1 VLAPANRAAVIWLC
15 RYVEGLPLGIKLAA
29 AQLVDYAIDEVVAR
43 VKTDLSV
50 LASTAADLPTHQ
62 RSLQAI
68 LLRSWAD
75 LPPPL
80 AALLA
85 ACVVFEGSFCV
96 ETAEAVAQGAER
108 ALHELANRSLLH
120 IREDRRFVV
129 HEFVRTFLYQY
140 PAAAALVAQ
149 AAARHAAYYAH
160 LLDTKGRRKQS
171 TVENFQL
178 LARELPNLRAA
189 WQWALQQP
197 QLDLVQQSI
206 EGLFYT
212 YERLGQFPEALHLVT
227 QATASIQH
235 YLATLL
241 RQPLREQK
249 LPATGGPAEHQG
261 GQPLAATSLSL
272 PDIRRTS
279 AQIAHTKEVL
289 ADLHLYTAII
299 HEMMGDL
306 DGTLSAANAAI
317 ALGLELGVPRI
328 EARGYYLLA
337 LQAQQRGHFADATR
351 WITYTAELANDHNLV
366 ELQITALNLQG
377 ILHDMQGHHAAAIA
391 HYKRALPLAIASND
405 HFQEKLLVNN
415 LGIVALSIG
424 AWEEADAH
432 LQRNLILSK
441 ESGNPTKHTY
451 ALMNYALLLDAVG
464 LYEQA
469 RQTLMHG
476 LQIAR
481 TVRHRQSEVYILQ
494 FLALVGFHSGQA
506 RITINYAE
514 EALALIEEHQFFS
527 LKAAALAFLA
537 HNLLALD
544 EMQRAMTYY
553 TASID
558 LWRAMNNQLE
568 IGSVLAGYGY
578 AALQLGLVDQAL
590 ACIEEILPMLDHILT
605 DNATEAMWVVVAC
618 YFILEETNDERLYA
632 VLAKGYQ
639 RLMQQTETL
648 RKPEIRKAFL
658 HNCYPH
664 RVIVRAMQAYQSTGV
679 SNGFSYTP
687 T

>member
-1 VLAPANRAAVIWLC
+1 
-15 RYVEGLPLGIKLAA
+15 
-29 AQLVDYAIDEVVAR
+29 
-43 VKTDLSV
+43 
-50 LASTAADLPTHQ
+50 
-62 RSLQAI
+62 
-68 LLRSWAD
+68 
-75 LPPPL
+75 
-80 AALLA
+80 
-85 ACVVFEGSFCV
+85 
-96 ETAEAVAQGAER
+96 
-108 ALHELANRSLLH
+108 
-120 IREDRRFVV
+120 
-129 HEFVRTFLYQY
+129 
-140 PAAAALVAQ
+140 
-149 AAARHAAYYAH
+149 
-160 LLDTKGRRKQS
+160 
-171 TVENFQL
+171 
-178 LARELPNLRAA
+178 
-189 WQWALQQP
+189 
-197 QLDLVQQSI
+197 
-206 EGLFYT
+206 
-212 YERLGQFPEALHLVT
+212 
-227 QATASIQH
+227 
-235 YLATLL
+235 
-241 RQPLREQK
+241 
-249 LPATGGPAEHQG
+249 
-261 GQPLAATSLSL
+261 
-272 PDIRRTS
+272 
-279 AQIAHTKEVL
+279 
-289 ADLHLYTAII
+289 
-299 HEMMGDL
+299 
-306 DGTLSAANAAI
+306 
-317 ALGLELGVPRI
+317 
-328 EARGYYLLA
+328 
-337 LQAQQRGHFADATR
+337 
-351 WITYTAELANDHNLV
+351 
-366 ELQITALNLQG
+366 
-377 ILHDMQGHHAAAIA
+377 
-391 HYKRALPLAIASND
+391 
-405 HFQEKLLVNN
+405 
-415 LGIVALSIG
+415 
-424 AWEEADAH
+424 
-432 LQRNLILSK
+432 
-441 ESGNPTKHTY
+441 
-451 ALMNYALLLDAVG
+451 MNYALLLDAVG

-469 RQTLMHG
+469 RQTLLHG

-481 TVRHRQSEVYILQ
+481 AVRHRQSEVYILQ